1 MQERAV
7 IIENT
12 CYIALFLTERKMA
25 MTDRRKVY
33 LHFAPSEKL
42 DSKIEQL
49 RTLGRKY
56 GFELVSDA
64 KEANIIASIGGD
76 GSFLQAIRKT
86 NFRDDCLY
94 VGINDGH
101 LGFYTDFSLEDMGRI
116 EYAMQSNIVEVL
128 RYPVLEVSVDGMKT
142 FHCLNECSIRSNI
155 IKTFALDVY
164 VDDLYF
170 ETFRGDGMV
179 ISTPTGS
186 TAYNKSLKGAVV
198 DPRLKGMQL
207 TEIASLNNNEYRTL
221 GSPLLLSGDRQLLL
235 KVIQDGNDH
244 PIIGAD
250 NEALSIRHCH
260 EIGIKLANKQ
270 IKTLK
275 MKDNSFLHK
284 VKRSFL

>member
-1 MQERAV
+1 
-7 IIENT
+7 
-12 CYIALFLTERKMA
+12 

-33 LHFAPSEKL
+33 LYYKPSEEL
-42 DSKIEQL
+42 EPKIEQL

-56 GFELVSDA
+56 DFELVKDYT
-64 KEANIIASIGGD
+64 EANIIASIGGD
-76 GSFLQAIRKT
+76 GTFLQAIRKT

-101 LGFYTDFSLEDMGRI
+101 LGFYTDFSLDDMDRI
-116 EYAMQSNIVEVL
+116 EEGLQSDIIEVL
-128 RYPVLEVSVDGMKT
+128 RYPVIDVTVDGLKT
-142 FHCLNECSIRSNI
+142 FQCLNECSIRSNV

-164 VDDLYF
+164 IDDLYF

-221 GSPLLLSGDRQLLL
+221 GAPLLLNGDRNLVL

-260 EIGIKLANKQ
+260 EIHIKLASKQ